1 MKKNL
6 ILLNSVL
13 LFGIAGLLFT
23 GCSDDDT
30 TGPVIT
36 LIGSDPH
43 TISLNTTSVSDPGA
57 TAEDDEDG
65 TVAVTSDWSSTN
77 PNVNLTGTYIITYSA
92 VDAAG
97 NVGEETR
104 TVIVKNDADYL
115 VGSYNVAETGSPS
128 WVQSIT
134 ASTTV
139 NNRIIFSKFANYTN
153 NGSIYAQVIGSTVE
167 LPTSQTANG
176 IGASGCTHIFTPGGA
191 GSAITQVSGKY
202 TFSVKFSDEQQ
213 AGGAGC
219 TATNAVPYE
228 DVFTQ
233 Q

>member
-6 ILLNSVL
+6 ILKSVL
-13 LFGIAGLLFT
+13 AFGIAGLVFT

-30 TGPVIT
+30 TGPIIT
-36 LIGSDPH
+36 LIGDDPM

-65 TVAVTSDWSSTN
+65 TIAVVESNWSATN
-77 PNVNLTGTYIITYSA
+77 PNVNLAGTYTITYSA

-104 TVIVKNDADYL
+104 TVIVKNDAGYL
-115 VGSYNVAETGSPS
+115 AGTYTTTEGGGTP
-128 WVQSIT
+128 WTQTIT

-139 NNRIIFSKFANYTN
+139 NNRIHFSRFADYDN
-153 NGSIYAQVIGSTVE
+153 NDDIYAQVIGTAVE
-167 LPTSQTANG
+167 LPSTQTA
-176 IGASGCTHIFTPGGA
+176 IGVGNFGCTQIFTPN
-191 GSAITQVSGKY
+191 GSGTPISQVSGKY
-202 TFSVKFSDEQQ
+202 RFSIMFTDQQ
-213 AGGAGC
+213 QVGGASCPG
-219 TATNAVPYE
+219 TGAVAYV
-228 DVFTQ
+228 DAFVQ